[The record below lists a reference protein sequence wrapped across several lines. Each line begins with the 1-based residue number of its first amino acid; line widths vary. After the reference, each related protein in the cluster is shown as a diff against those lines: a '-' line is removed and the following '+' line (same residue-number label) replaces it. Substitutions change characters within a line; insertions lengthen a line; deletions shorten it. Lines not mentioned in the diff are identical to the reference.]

1 MTSSLSDLIHLLKCI
16 PNSTTMHLVK
26 LSLLTTDL
34 LLSFGFYPLL
44 PRSAYSRPS
53 GVIGYTVRPNFRSGG
68 PYSLRE
74 YGPPRTQLPREYGP
88 PDRVP
93 WLYTKPINRTQ
104 FPREL
109 SPPPDRIPWFEIY
122 ACISI
127 PCMHVTF
134 QIGSKSKSC
143 RSSTMYAVSIR
154 SVTAHLVRKSKA
166 TMITGRQL

>member
-1 MTSSLSDLIHLLKCI
+1 MGRNGARH
-16 PNSTTMHLVK
+16 
-26 LSLLTTDL
+26 
-34 LLSFGFYPLL
+34 F
-44 PRSAYSRPS
+44 AYSTA

-93 WLYTKPINRTQ
+93 WLYKTNTVPRTEFFGCTKPINRTQ

-109 SPPPDRIPWFEIY
+109 SPPPGPY
-122 ACISI
+122 SLVLNISN

-134 QIGSKSKSC
+134 GSKSKSC
-143 RSSTMYAVSIR
+143 KSSTMYAVSIR
-154 SVTAHLVRKSKA
+154 SVTALLVRKSKA
-166 TMITGRQL
+166 TMITGRQLYTCICSFCNN

>member
-1 MTSSLSDLIHLLKCI
+1 MTKKYIISS
-16 PNSTTMHLVK
+16 
-26 LSLLTTDL
+26 
-34 LLSFGFYPLL
+34 PL
-44 PRSAYSRPS
+44 PVSQGIRS
-53 GVIGYTVRPNFRSGG
+53 GPNFRSGG

-74 YGPPRTQLPREYGP
+74 YVPPPPPPPPPPPGPNSLGNTVPRTEFPGC
-88 PDRVP
+88 
-93 WLYTKPINRTQ
+93 TKPINRTQ

-122 ACISI
+122 ACISN

-134 QIGSKSKSC
+134 GSKSKSC

-166 TMITGRQL
+166 TMITGRQLYTCMLLL